1 MSGACPP
8 SAPSSGRCRRQ
19 EFDEGLEGGRDLAKQ
34 RQNLK
39 KRLGL
44 GGPMDAL
51 VDTAGGWV
59 RGHTVVRVGG
69 AGRGRAGR
77 G

>member
-1 MSGACPP
+1 M
-8 SAPSSGRCRRQ
+8 Q
-19 EFDEGLEGGRDLAKQ
+19 EFDESAELDSNLAKQ

-51 VDTAGGWV
+51 VDTAGGV
-59 RGHTVVRVGG
+59 GCCCCCLSGVTVWPWE
-69 AGRGRAGR
+69 AYHH
-77 G
+77 